1 MFNFVGKMLGSEKA
15 LTKTIDSVTNGLD
28 ALVYTKE
35 EKAQDGAAARSE
47 ARGMVVKWM
56 EATQGQNLARR
67 IIALGITA
75 VWLVQYIIAQIYDSV
90 AVWVSEPEIWHA
102 AAEVMREGARD
113 MSSPVMLILA
123 FYFAAPHMDQ
133 VVGRLLGNIN
143 KQGK

>member
-1 MFNFVGKMLGSEKA
+1 MLGSEKA
-15 LTKTIDSVTNGLD
+15 LAKTIDSVTNGLD
-28 ALVYTKE
+28 ALVYTEE

-90 AVWVSEPEIWHA
+90 AVWVAEPEIWHV
-102 AAEVMREGARD
+102 AAEVMRAGARD

-123 FYFAAPHMDQ
+123 FYFAAPHMDK
-133 VVGRLLGNIN
+133 VVVTVLDKMS